1 MFTLGTLFP
10 GVLPTAAHSLASKG
24 WAKCRVGFRAQS
36 STLPRHFAHPTG
48 LDLNV
53 LLDVLQRREP
63 HYPYSAAVLNLALE
77 HKIQACL
84 PSHAITTV
92 HYLVGKAVG
101 KAKADAAIDWLLAHF
116 EVSAAD
122 KQAFLHARNF
132 AMNDFEDAVVV
143 ALALASGCDD
153 GVTRNIGNFA
163 RSPIPELLPVD
174 VLIVSQQ

>member
-1 MFTLGTLFP
+1 MK
-10 GVLPTAAHSLASKG
+10 VM
-24 WAKCRVGFRAQS
+24 
-36 STLPRHFAHPTG
+36 

-63 HYPYSAAVLNLALE
+63 HYPDSAAVLSLALE

-122 KQAFLHARNF
+122 KQAFTRPQFCAGR
-132 AMNDFEDAVVV
+132 FEDAVVA
-143 ALALASGCDD
+143 ALALASGCDE
-153 GVTRNIGNFA
+153 GVTRNIGDFA
-163 RSPIPELLPVD
+163 RSPIPALLPVD
-174 VLIVSQQ
+174 VLILLQQ